1 MTDNLIKLYLIKSI
15 DNEMQFYGHTTQN
28 LNKILNNYYFTYQ
41 KYKQDNINNVY
52 ITIYDIFDK
61 YSLDDIEILL
71 MEECKKEDL
80 KERKKFYII
89 NNKYCINKRCSI
101 TNENIK
107 KKINNKKK
115 EWRENNIEHVASYNK
130 EYYNKNIDKAREYYY
145 KTKEKVFEKILCE
158 CGKLYLHKRKINTII
173 HFNSRHHTKYINSV
187 NKQLT
192 LTL

>member
-101 TNENIK
+101 TN
-107 KKINNKKK
+107 
-115 EWRENNIEHVASYNK
+115 
-130 EYYNKNIDKAREYYY
+130 
-145 KTKEKVFEKILCE
+145 
-158 CGKLYLHKRKINTII
+158 
-173 HFNSRHHTKYINSV
+173 
-187 NKQLT
+187 
-192 LTL
+192 